1 MNSTVHQSLA
11 QKRRSHSEGDHG
23 TVASWYVCD
32 LGITAEMFMGFINDQ
47 KNEPVALLISK
58 MKCKKIIS
66 SQNEFLNLVYPQGG

>member
-32 LGITAEMFMGFINDQ
+32 LGITAEMFMGFIND
-47 KNEPVALLISK
+47 
-58 MKCKKIIS
+58 
-66 SQNEFLNLVYPQGG
+66 